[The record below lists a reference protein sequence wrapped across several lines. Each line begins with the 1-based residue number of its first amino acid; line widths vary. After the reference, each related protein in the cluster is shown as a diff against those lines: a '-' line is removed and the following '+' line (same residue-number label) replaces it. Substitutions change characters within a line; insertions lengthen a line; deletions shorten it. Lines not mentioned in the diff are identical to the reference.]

1 MAVDIHNLLQI
12 IYTDFFTILS
22 ESRPSSM
29 CVCVC
34 VCYCNRD
41 PERQTERCTQRQRQ
55 GKAQT
60 RVSYAI
66 QCSQYPVITSTGQA
80 ALAFYS

>member
-1 MAVDIHNLLQI
+1 MAVDIHNLLLI

-22 ESRPSSM
+22 VSPIQYVCV

-41 PERQTERCTQRQRQ
+41 RQRDAHRDRDKERHRLELAMLSSVASTQ
-55 GKAQT
+55 LLPAQ
-60 RVSYAI
+60 VK
-66 QCSQYPVITSTGQA
+66 
-80 ALAFYS
+80 LL